1 MSDDPRLALLADLA
15 HRHAAAVRQRQTSD
29 AEALA
34 DLQRRLDA
42 VSAELERLR
51 ALPELKVGQ
60 RLRQLARVGRST
72 PLPAPPG
79 QAHTPT
85 SVMSAVVVVRN
96 RTAALDAVLAA
107 LRDAEVDR
115 IEVIDDAS
123 ADPSAVAALRASGAM
138 VRRLDT
144 PLGALGPWATG
155 AMAEHLADGPTLLV
169 TGDAAPSPDCP
180 HDVIDRMRWELDRNR
195 DAQAV
200 ELRVDGADRAV
211 DAMFRL
217 HRDTGPALDAVV
229 LPDPYTARVLRSTP
243 DDPAE
248 RFARFH
254 DEP

>member
-1 MSDDPRLALLADLA
+1 VSDDPRLVLLADLA
-15 HRHAAAVRQRQTSD
+15 HRHAEAVQQRQTSD

-34 DLQRRLDA
+34 DLQRQLDA

-60 RLRQLARVGRST
+60 RLRQLARVGRNTALPET
-72 PLPAPPG
+72 PRHAR
-79 QAHTPT
+79 TPT
-85 SVMSAVVVVRN
+85 SAMSAVLVVRN
-96 RTAALDAVLAA
+96 RTAALDAVLAV
-107 LRDAEVDR
+107 LRDAQVDR

-123 ADPSAVAALRASGAM
+123 TNPSTGAALRDSGVV
-138 VRRLDT
+138 VRRLAA
-144 PLGALGPWATG
+144 PLGALGAWATG

-200 ELRVDGADRAV
+200 ELRVDGAERAV

-217 HRDTGPALDAVV
+217 HRATGPALDAVV
-229 LPDPYTARVLRSTP
+229 LADPYTARVLHSTP

>member
-1 MSDDPRLALLADLA
+1 VSDDPRLVLLAELA
-15 HRHAAAVRQRQTSD
+15 HRHAVAVQQRQTSD

-34 DLQRRLDA
+34 ELQRRLDA

-60 RLRQLARVGRST
+60 RLRQLARVGKTT
-72 PLPAPPG
+72 PLPEPP
-79 QAHTPT
+79 AHAHNPA
-85 SVMSAVVVVRN
+85 SAMSAVLVVRN
-96 RTAALDAVLAA
+96 RTAAFDAVLSV

-123 ADPSAVAALRASGAM
+123 ADPSTVAALRASGLP
-138 VRRLDT
+138 VRRLAA
-144 PLGALGPWATG
+144 PLGALGPWAIG

-180 HDVIDRMRWELDRNR
+180 HDVIERMRWELDRDR

-217 HRDTGPALDAVV
+217 HRDTGPAPDAVV
-229 LPDPYTARVLRSTP
+229 LPDPYTAMVLRSTP